1 MRQLAS
7 VSARTAS
14 RMIAGETGVS
24 HTTVRRARKPTGTI
38 VSVAK
43 RVGNGRQGP
52 QTTAGRPPANG
63 NYTPARLTSMY
74 GTAERWIALT
84 SRVPIHIVYMST
96 YVADSGKLVVK
107 PDIYGYDAERPQAKR
122 PRGLHWSD
130 QQRCGAGQIGTIEL
144 CALHLC
150 GTQSG
155 ALQARSAEIRLQKP
169 SLVEDGPVESGADE
183 AGLIESRGAQDRA
196 GQIEAGQIEARQFP
210 ACEVGRFFRGGL
222 GEHRFDLDARHHG
235 CDHVGRGEIDVT
247 HHVLRRRGAQA
258 TKHKRGGQREGRSHR
273 LPPVRSPES
282 RALRAHRQPARDG
295 RIDRCTVIVGT
306 DGARRQERHL
316 ARIWA

>member
-1 MRQLAS
+1 MQNATVAKRLGRANQLPQMRQLAS

-52 QTTAGRPPANG
+52 QATAGRPPANG

-130 QQRCGAGQIGTIEL
+130 QQRCGRRT
-144 CALHLC
+144 
-150 GTQSG
+150 
-155 ALQARSAEIRLQKP
+155 
-169 SLVEDGPVESGADE
+169 D
-183 AGLIESRGAQDRA
+183 
-196 GQIEAGQIEARQFP
+196 
-210 ACEVGRFFRGGL
+210 
-222 GEHRFDLDARHHG
+222 RHH
-235 CDHVGRGEIDVT
+235 
-247 HHVLRRRGAQA
+247 
-258 TKHKRGGQREGRSHR
+258 
-273 LPPVRSPES
+273 
-282 RALRAHRQPARDG
+282 RALRAPSVRH
-295 RIDRCTVIVGT
+295 TE
-306 DGARRQERHL
+306 RRL
-316 ARIWA
+316 AGSLG